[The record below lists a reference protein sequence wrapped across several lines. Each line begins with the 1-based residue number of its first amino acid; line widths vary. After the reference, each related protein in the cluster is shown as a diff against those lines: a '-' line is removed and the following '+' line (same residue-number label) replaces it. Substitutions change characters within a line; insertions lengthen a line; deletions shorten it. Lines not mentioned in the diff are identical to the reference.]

1 MKKIHMTRAEL
12 DAEAIDLVT
21 EDVQT
26 QAFDGE
32 ILPGLLSLIPIEKLI
47 ELLPAD
53 EEDEEE
59 AARYVLVERQFAAHQ
74 HWEKVFADGY
84 LADEQTDFLMGV
96 FAKAREELKPQRN
109 PLFREEDE

>member
-1 MKKIHMTRAEL
+1 MKKIHMSREQL
-12 DAEAIDLVT
+12 VAEAIDLIT

-32 ILPGLLSLIPIEKLI
+32 ILSGLLSLIPIEKLI
-47 ELLPAD
+47 EFLPAD

-59 AARYVLVERQFAAHQ
+59 AARYVLVERQFAALQ